1 MDFRAALGLNVA
13 SDATPDDIRGALAI
27 SKTIVVRTVTSIP
40 DPSVICGKFLR
51 LQRYCAITTR
61 MHLEGLDDNKL
72 HLRAEPSANRQ
83 DIEAQLIVLHALMER
98 AGLEVRTSREGEIR
112 WQDVPALPAIDTGES
127 ERLSDHLHLLIA
139 SDPARAWRLEDTAA
153 ALGLSTRS
161 LQRYLLAEGG
171 SFSATL
177 RHMRTD
183 LASQMLRRSTTSL
196 AEIGFCCGY
205 ADQAHF
211 QREFRKV
218 TGQTPRHYRT
228 QPKAKIKT
236 AP

>member
-51 LQRYCAITTR
+51 LQRYCAIATR
-61 MHLEGLDDNKL
+61 MHLEGLDENKL
-72 HLRAEPSANRQ
+72 HLRAEPPANRQ
-83 DIEAQLIVLHALMER
+83 DVEAQLIFLHALMER

-112 WQDVPALPAIDTGES
+112 WQDVPTLPAIDTGES
-127 ERLSDHLHLLIA
+127 ERLSDHLHRLIA

-183 LASQMLRRSTTSL
+183 LASQMLRRSTASL

>member
-13 SDATPDDIRGALAI
+13 SDATPDDIRGALAL
-27 SKTIVVRTVTSIP
+27 SKTIVVRTITSIP
-40 DPSVICGKFLR
+40 DPNVICGKFLR

-61 MHLEGLDDNKL
+61 MHLEGLDENKL
-72 HLRAEPSANRQ
+72 HLRAEPPANRQ

-127 ERLSDHLHLLIA
+127 ERLSDHLHRLIA

-183 LASQMLRRSTTSL
+183 LASQMLRRSATSL

-218 TGQTPRHYRT
+218 TGQTPRHFRT
-228 QPKAKIKT
+228 QPKATIKS

>member
-51 LQRYCAITTR
+51 LQRYCAIATR
-61 MHLEGLDDNKL
+61 MHLEGLDENKL
-72 HLRAEPSANRQ
+72 HLRAEPPANRQ

-127 ERLSDHLHLLIA
+127 ERLSDHLHRLIA

-183 LASQMLRRSTTSL
+183 LASQMLRRSATSL

-218 TGQTPRHYRT
+218 TGQTPRHFRT
-228 QPKAKIKT
+228 QPKATIKT

>member
-27 SKTIVVRTVTSIP
+27 PKTIVVRTVTSIP

-51 LQRYCAITTR
+51 LQRYCAIATR
-61 MHLEGLDDNKL
+61 MHLEGLDENKL
-72 HLRAEPSANRQ
+72 HLRAEPPANRQ
-83 DIEAQLIVLHALMER
+83 DVEAQLIFLHALMER

-112 WQDVPALPAIDTGES
+112 WQDVPTLPAIDTGES
-127 ERLSDHLHLLIA
+127 ERLSDHLHRLIA

-183 LASQMLRRSTTSL
+183 LASQMLRRSTASL